1 MATIQ
6 FSTFACATC
15 VFQLYYT
22 CGTKGWFFVA
32 TGFFYVFALIY
43 KASGRFGCHRSRT
56 GERVFRDGHGRYR
69 KSAAPRGLDQPDPVR
84 EGIEDIQRRVQIIM
98 DRLDAQESS
107 RSQAM
112 VTAPTKPDTP
122 VTYVL
127 EPAGW
132 LGRLL
137 LGRVKLT
144 QDRPG
149 SSR

>member
-1 MATIQ
+1 MSSPLSIRLPDDLDAAVREQ
-6 FSTFACATC
+6 A
-15 VFQLYYT
+15 
-22 CGTKGWFFVA
+22 
-32 TGFFYVFALIY
+32 
-43 KASGRFGCHRSRT
+43 
-56 GERVFRDGHGRYR
+56 
-69 KSAAPRGLDQPDPVR
+69 SAAGGTVTDVIVKALRRGLDQPDPVR
-84 EGIEDIQRRVQIIM
+84 EGIEDVQRRVQVIM

-107 RSQAM
+107 RCQAM